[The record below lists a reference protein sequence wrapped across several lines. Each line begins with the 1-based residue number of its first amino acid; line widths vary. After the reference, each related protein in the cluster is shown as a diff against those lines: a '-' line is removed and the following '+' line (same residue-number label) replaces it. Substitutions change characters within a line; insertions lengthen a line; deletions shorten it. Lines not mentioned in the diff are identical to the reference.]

1 MTKCFQISYRIVE
14 ILTNECICTIQSIP
28 SSKYS
33 QGSEKLKQKSL
44 QRYCFQR
51 RVSTSTRFFLIF
63 FFRSLPR
70 RRRFER
76 KFGSLSSQRDERNDR
91 TIDRDISSIHKIY
104 KDFNKVSLH
113 RTLLFLRSLVIVGL
127 NYILLTR
134 DELIR
139 PLRKK
144 IQQLVVIH
152 AVQRLY
158 VYAERVRNALHVET
172 EALQQLDEV
181 HFLTGERVVQLRA
194 AVITLRPSAAFD

>member
-1 MTKCFQISYRIVE
+1 MYMYNSIDPFLE
-14 ILTNECICTIQSIP
+14 ILPRIRKIETKVSAVLLFSETRFNIYPIFLNLLLSISSSSKKIRKKIRFTLVLTRRKKQSIEIYRVYTRYTKI
-28 SSKYS
+28 SI
-33 QGSEKLKQKSL
+33 KSL
-44 QRYCFQR
+44 FIE
-51 RVSTSTRFFLIF
+51 L
-63 FFRSLPR
+63 
-70 RRRFER
+70 
-76 KFGSLSSQRDERNDR
+76 LS
-91 TIDRDISSIHKIY
+91 
-104 KDFNKVSLH
+104 
-113 RTLLFLRSLVIVGL
+113 LRSLVIVGL

>member
-1 MTKCFQISYRIVE
+1 MYNSIDPFLE
-14 ILTNECICTIQSIP
+14 ILPRIRKIETKVSAALLFSETRFNIYPIFLNLLLSISS
-28 SSKYS
+28 SSK
-33 QGSEKLKQKSL
+33 KIRKKIRFTL
-44 QRYCFQR
+44 
-51 RVSTSTRFFLIF
+51 VSTQPNN
-63 FFRSLPR
+63 RSR
-70 RRRFER
+70 YIEYT
-76 KFGSLSSQRDERNDR
+76 Q
-91 TIDRDISSIHKIY
+91 
-104 KDFNKVSLH
+104 DFNKVSLH
-113 RTLLFLRSLVIVGL
+113 RTLLSLRSLVIVGL

>member
-1 MTKCFQISYRIVE
+1 MYNSIDPFLE
-14 ILTNECICTIQSIP
+14 ILPRIRKIEIKVSAVLLFSETRFNIYPIFLNLLLSISS
-28 SSKYS
+28 SSK
-33 QGSEKLKQKSL
+33 KIRKKI
-44 QRYCFQR
+44 
-51 RVSTSTRFFLIF
+51 RFTL
-63 FFRSLPR
+63 RLNATK
-70 RRRFER
+70 E
-76 KFGSLSSQRDERNDR
+76 

>member
-1 MTKCFQISYRIVE
+1 MYMYNSIDPFFE
-14 ILTNECICTIQSIP
+14 ILPRIRKIETKVSAVLLFSETRFNIYPIFLNLLLSISS
-28 SSKYS
+28 SSK
-33 QGSEKLKQKSL
+33 KIRKKI
-44 QRYCFQR
+44 
-51 RVSTSTRFFLIF
+51 RFTL
-63 FFRSLPR
+63 RLNATK
-70 RRRFER
+70 E
-76 KFGSLSSQRDERNDR
+76 

>member
-1 MTKCFQISYRIVE
+1 M
-14 ILTNECICTIQSIP
+14 
-28 SSKYS
+28 
-33 QGSEKLKQKSL
+33 
-44 QRYCFQR
+44 
-51 RVSTSTRFFLIF
+51 
-63 FFRSLPR
+63 
-70 RRRFER
+70 
-76 KFGSLSSQRDERNDR
+76 
-91 TIDRDISSIHKIY
+91 HKIY